1 MLKACV
7 AEFIGTFG
15 LVFAGTGAII
25 INEMSSGQIGHLGIA
40 LTFGLIV
47 MAMIYAL
54 GHISGAHINPAVTIA
69 FALAKHFPWKNVPI
83 YCLFQVAG
91 AICASLLLKATLG
104 SHANLGATLPAG
116 SDAQSFVLEILL
128 TFFLMLVVMSVATD
142 VRAVGSAAAIAIGAT
157 VALEA
162 IFAGPITGAS
172 MNPARSFG
180 PALVGW
186 IWQSQWLYLVGPIIG
201 AAGAALVYRWLRGDQ
216 MKVLRKEEDRVGERV

>member
-1 MLKACV
+1 MLRACA

-15 LVFAGTGAII
+15 LVFAGTGAIMV
-25 INEMSSGQIGHLGIA
+25 NEMSSGQIGHLGIA

-47 MAMIYAL
+47 MAMIYSL

-69 FALAKHFPWKNVPI
+69 FAFAKRFPWKDVPI
-83 YCLFQVAG
+83 YCLVQIAG
-91 AICASLLLKATLG
+91 AICASLLLRAILG
-104 SHANLGATLPAG
+104 SHANMGATLPAG
-116 SDAQSFVLEILL
+116 SDGQSFVLEILL

-142 VRAVGSAAAIAIGAT
+142 VRAVGHAAAIAIGAT

-180 PALVGW
+180 PALAGSTWDNQW
-186 IWQSQWLYLVGPIIG
+186 IYMTAPIIG
-201 AAGAALVYRWLRGDQ
+201 AAIAALLYKWFAGEH
-216 MKVLRKEEDRVGERV
+216 MKAPGKEGEKVREKV

>member
-1 MLKACV
+1 MLRALI

-25 INEMSSGQIGHLGIA
+25 INEMTSGQIGHLGIA
-40 LTFGLIV
+40 ITFGLTV

-69 FALAKHFPWKNVPI
+69 FALTKRFSWRNVPL
-83 YCLFQVAG
+83 YCLFQIAG
-91 AICASLLLKATLG
+91 AIGASLVLRATLG

-116 SDAQSFVLEILL
+116 SDSQSFVLEVVL

-142 VRAVGSAAAIAIGAT
+142 VRAVGHAAGIAIGAT

-162 IFAGPITGAS
+162 IFAGPISGAS

-180 PALVGW
+180 PSLVGSTW
-186 IWQSQWLYLVGPIIG
+186 DSQWIYLTAPVIG
-201 AAGAALVYRWLRGDQ
+201 AATAALLYKWFAGEHV
-216 MKVLRKEEDRVGERV
+216 KETV

>member
-1 MLKACV
+1 MLRACA

-40 LTFGLIV
+40 LTFGLVV

-69 FALAKHFPWKNVPI
+69 FALTKHFPWKNVPF
-83 YCLFQVAG
+83 YCVFQIGG
-91 AICASLLLKATLG
+91 AVCASLVLRAALG
-104 SHANLGATLPAG
+104 SHASLGATLPAD
-116 SDAQSFVLEILL
+116 SDGQSFVLELLL
-128 TFFLMLVVMSVATD
+128 TFFLMFVVMSVATD
-142 VRAVGSAAAIAIGAT
+142 VRAVGNAAAIAIGAT

-180 PALVGW
+180 PALVGSVW
-186 IWQSQWLYLVGPIIG
+186 ESQWVYLTAPFIG
-201 AAGAALVYRWLRGDQ
+201 AATAALLYRWLGHHQ
-216 MKVLRKEEDRVGERV
+216 KALVKENDRIKERV